1 MDDDGSAPHRGSGA
15 RNAPS
20 GGRLVVAS
28 NRLPVVLQR
37 TDEGWDVEP
46 GAGGLVTALTPV
58 LRDRGGE
65 WVGWPGIVDVDE
77 AGLEAPL
84 RRLSGDRGYDL
95 VPVELSTD
103 ERDRYYYGFSNEIL
117 WPLLHELPTRYRFD
131 PAYWDAYRRVNGK
144 FADVLHRRTSDEDFV
159 WVHDYHLM
167 GVARGLRREGREG
180 PVGYFL
186 HTPFPTRDL
195 FLKLPWRR
203 ELLDGLLA
211 YDLLGFQTV
220 LDRDNF
226 LATAA
231 ALRPELSVAG
241 SGAVMD
247 CRMADRSV
255 RVGAFPISIDFE
267 EFEELAYSGPVEA
280 KLEDLRR
287 RFEGASVV
295 LGVDR
300 LDYTKGIRHQLE
312 AFRTLLHDHAEL
324 RGDVSLVQI
333 VVPSRE
339 GIQQY
344 SDLKAEIEQMV
355 GQING
360 RFSRDGW
367 VPVHYFYRALD
378 RPELVAYYRRADV
391 ALVTPLKDG
400 MNLVAKE
407 YCAAQVDGRGSL
419 VLSEFAGAAAQLG
432 EDALTVNPFDVSG
445 TAETVRR
452 ALLMRPD
459 EREAR
464 MRRLRRSVREHDIY
478 RWLEGFLEASHG
490 DLERFPDLPRYIPG
504 AARRG

>member
-1 MDDDGSAPHRGSGA
+1 MDDDGSVPHR
-15 RNAPS
+15 APGQGQPPT

-28 NRLPVVLQR
+28 NRLPLVLER
-37 TDEGWDVEP
+37 TGGDWDVEP

-77 AGLEAPL
+77 ADLEAPL
-84 RRLSGDRGYDL
+84 RRLSRDRGYDL
-95 VPVELSTD
+95 VPVELTTE

-131 PAYWDAYRRVNGK
+131 PAYWDAYRQVNRK
-144 FADVLHRRTSDEDFV
+144 FAAVLHGRASEEDFV

-167 GVARGLRREGREG
+167 GVARGLRSEGREG

-231 ALRPELSVAG
+231 ALRPEVSVEG
-241 SGAVMD
+241 SGAVIE
-247 CRMADRSV
+247 CRVEERSV
-255 RVGAFPISIDFE
+255 RVGAFPISIDFA
-267 EFEELAYSGPVEA
+267 EFEDLASSEPVET

-287 RFEGASVV
+287 RFEGAAVV

-312 AFRTLLHDHAEL
+312 AFRTLLRDHDEL

-339 GIQQY
+339 GIPEY
-344 SDLKAEIEQMV
+344 SDLKTEIEQMV

-360 RFSRDGW
+360 QFSRDGW

-407 YCAAQVDGRGSL
+407 YCAAQVDDRGAL

-452 ALLMRPD
+452 ALVMRPD
-459 EREAR
+459 EGEAR

-478 RWLEGFLEASHG
+478 RWLEGFLDAARG
-490 DLERFPDLPRYIPG
+490 DLEGFAELPRYIPG
-504 AARRG
+504 AARGG